1 MWIQA
6 LRKALEIAAALFGDM
21 EEDQKK
27 KKLVE
32 IGMDIWDYI
41 DPTPDIELDDEIVRI
56 ILEHLADMAIEAVES
71 LKN

>member
-56 ILEHLADMAIEAVES
+56 ILEHLADIAIEAVES